1 MNRIFNIQ
9 KGFLH
14 LNEKIWRHEQTNSK
28 QLVLLNLDSNSPK
41 MVLIT
46 DFETFLTNVYKAT
59 DIKTGEEVALKIE
72 SNKTKHPQIL
82 YEAKLLRLLRG
93 SKSTILSL

>member
-1 MNRIFNIQ
+1 M
-9 KGFLH
+9 
-14 LNEKIWRHEQTNSK
+14 
-28 QLVLLNLDSNSPK
+28 NLDLNSPK

>member
-1 MNRIFNIQ
+1 
-9 KGFLH
+9 
-14 LNEKIWRHEQTNSK
+14 
-28 QLVLLNLDSNSPK
+28 

-46 DFETFLTNVYKAT
+46 DFETILTNVYKAT

-93 SKSTILSL
+93 SKSKILSL